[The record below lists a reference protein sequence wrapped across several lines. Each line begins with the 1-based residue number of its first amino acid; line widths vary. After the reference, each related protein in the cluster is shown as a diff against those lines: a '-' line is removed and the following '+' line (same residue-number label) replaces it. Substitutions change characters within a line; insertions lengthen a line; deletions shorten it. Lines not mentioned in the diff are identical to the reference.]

1 MKPYLPFLLFLFLF
15 LFSAHPAKSQ
25 ESTDDVVYM
34 NNGSFIRGKILQMEA
49 GKTLTLLVGNKDT
62 LEIRMSD
69 VKLVMKEKIPV
80 TPVDVY
86 ANGFRAWGYT
96 CILELTFGAGVL
108 EGLDRYKDTAC
119 TQYSLMI
126 SVSNGFTISPFFYL
140 GIELGGEKWGSRMFL
155 PVCLDLRSNILKA
168 VNSPF
173 FYLNTGYS
181 LGWIV
186 GQKGA
191 GFGGAALGLGAGA
204 KFRISKQQVMMI
216 SLGYRFQQTREWIE
230 NNSVDR
236 KATRDSHFIC
246 LKTGIT
252 F

>member
-1 MKPYLPFLLFLFLF
+1 MKAHLFFLHFLFLF
-15 LFSAHPAKSQ
+15 LFSSHPAISQ
-25 ESTDDVVYM
+25 ELMDDVVYM
-34 NNGSFIRGKILQMEA
+34 NNGSFVRGKILKMED
-49 GKTLTLLVGNKDT
+49 GKTMTLLVGNKDT
-62 LEIRMSD
+62 LEIRMDD
-69 VKLVMKEKIPV
+69 VKLVRKEKIPV

-96 CILELTFGAGVL
+96 CILELTLGAGVL
-108 EGLDRYKDTAC
+108 EGLDRYRDTAY

-126 SVSNGFTISPFFYL
+126 SVSNGFTISPYFYL
-140 GIELGGEKWGSRMFL
+140 GIGLGGEKWGSRIFL
-155 PVCLDLRSNILKA
+155 PVCLDLRSNLLKA
-168 VNSPF
+168 DNSPF
-173 FYLNTGYS
+173 VYLNTGYS

-191 GFGGAALGLGAGA
+191 GFGGALLGLGAGA
-204 KFRISKQQVMMI
+204 KFRISKRQLMMI

-230 NNSVDR
+230 SNAVDS